1 MDYDQLLEINESNIA
16 QLDTPTVQ
24 EMLLTLEEM
33 FKSYEGT
40 GEGISTKY
48 SMRYHM
54 ALKELDKRK

>member
-1 MDYDQLLEINESNIA
+1 MNYDQLLEINESNIA
-16 QLDTPTVQ
+16 QLNTPTVR
-24 EMLLTLEEM
+24 EMILTLEEM

-48 SMRYHM
+48 SMRYRM